1 MHILLD
7 GMFNKRAATIA
18 FDILSN
24 DETNIKV
31 NVEVQSVAFLI
42 RVIGILTGWD
52 ISQFCSQSQLL
63 NKETSSVA
71 LISFDEELQLTFRFE
86 KSYV

>member
-63 NKETSSVA
+63 KACLEFRPSSPNDLA
-71 LISFDEELQLTFRFE
+71 EDTR
-86 KSYV
+86 